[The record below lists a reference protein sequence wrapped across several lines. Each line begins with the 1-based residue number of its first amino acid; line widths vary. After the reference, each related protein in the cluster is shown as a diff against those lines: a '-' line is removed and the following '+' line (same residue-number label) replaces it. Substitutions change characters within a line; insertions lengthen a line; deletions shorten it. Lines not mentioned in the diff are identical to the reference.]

1 MNKKEKTMVKASISL
16 PKIVKKWVSSSF
28 VTENTSLKKS
38 LDSIKNKKVNFLE
51 LKAYEEFIESIKY
64 EADLD
69 KTKIK
74 HLLSGMGFDKLGETM
89 YFGGF

>member
-1 MNKKEKTMVKASISL
+1 MVKAAISL
-16 PKIVKKWVSSSF
+16 PIILKKWVSSSLI
-28 VTENTSLKKS
+28 TENVTLKKS
-38 LDSIKNKKVNFLE
+38 VEVLKNKGKKINFLE
-51 LKAYEEFIESIKY
+51 LKTYEEFVESIKY

-74 HLLSGMGFDKLGETM
+74 NLLDGMGFDKTGEAM